1 MSIKISELT
10 PKGANLEATDLLE
23 ISQVTADGYV
33 SKSITGAEII
43 NAIPVPTLNP
53 QTIASVNGTNLTGTA
68 IQISASVLI
77 PAGTILTNNTI
88 YLKCLLTKTAGVTNS
103 IPRLY
108 INTSNS
114 LTGATLLAAGQTMG
128 TSVYFQRFER
138 NIFFDGTNLNHLTN
152 AGSNAIDLTSGAIN
166 LTAFNPATNYYL
178 IFAVQNSTATPD
190 NLGWKRVIVQKY
202 D

>member
-1 MSIKISELT
+1 MAIKISELT
-10 PKGANLEATDLLE
+10 PKGANLEATDLFE
-23 ISQVTADGYV
+23 VSKSTPDGFV

-43 NAIPVPTLNP
+43 DAIPVPTLNP
-53 QTIASVNGTNLTGTA
+53 QTITSVNGTNLTGTA

-77 PAGTILTNNTI
+77 PSGTILTNNTI

-128 TSVYFQRFER
+128 GCER
-138 NIFFDGTNLNHLTN
+138 VRL
-152 AGSNAIDLTSGAIN
+152 
-166 LTAFNPATNYYL
+166 
-178 IFAVQNSTATPD
+178 
-190 NLGWKRVIVQKY
+190 
-202 D
+202 